1 MNNINKETK
10 IELTISQLQEML
22 TEQKQVVGE
31 YITRNLSVY
40 MWFGEFTGDITKAKE
55 ELKQQVM
62 KSGYPN
68 DFNVLNKY
76 IKP

>member
-1 MNNINKETK
+1 MTQEIK
-10 IELTISQLQEML
+10 IELTINQLNEML

-40 MWFGEFTGDITKAKE
+40 MWFAEFSRDITKAKE